1 MDQLGMIS
9 SILGQGTGAAS
20 NIADMY
26 AKYKANK
33 DGVGMG
39 AQGMTGMSSPSNVGN
54 LPPSTS
60 NNTQSSMMQGGL
72 GGLGGGQG
80 VGKLSDTAIPNL
92 GELSSFQKPISKNKY
107 SLNY

>member
-9 SILGQGTGAAS
+9 SILGQGTSAAS

-33 DGVGMG
+33 DGAGTAG
-39 AQGMTGMSSPSNVGN
+39 QGMTGMSTPANIGN
-54 LPPSTS
+54 LPPSTA
-60 NNTQSSMMQGGL
+60 NNLRSSMSQSGL

-80 VGKLSDTAIPNL
+80 LGSLSPNDFS
-92 GELSSFQKPISKNKY
+92 EMASFKKPLSKNKFN
-107 SLNY
+107 LNY